1 MSGFDFTD
9 RAQNSLAAAFQLAKD
24 YAHAQ
29 LAPSHIALALLND
42 DTSNSTG
49 VQSTNKDSQSLFKSI
64 CEKTGVSVPDLE
76 NKLRAAL
83 RKIPQQSPAP
93 DDVSL
98 TGAASKIMKNAQQYK
113 TQQRDAFI
121 AQDHVLLA
129 LLEDS
134 SINNMLKEAGLANPD
149 LMKNAITQ
157 ARGGRHIDSKI
168 LYRPHGPRR
177 GRQAGPCNWS

>member
-9 RAQNSLAAAFQLAKD
+9 RAQTSLAAAFQLAKD

-29 LAPSHIALALLND
+29 LAPAHIALSLFND

-64 CEKTGVSVPDLE
+64 CEKTGIDISSLDS
-76 NKLRAAL
+76 KLRTAL

-98 TGAASKIMKNAQQYK
+98 TGAANKVLKNAQPISY
-113 TQQRDAFI
+113 T
-121 AQDHVLLA
+121 HL
-129 LLEDS
+129 
-134 SINNMLKEAGLANPD
+134 
-149 LMKNAITQ
+149 
-157 ARGGRHIDSKI
+157 
-168 LYRPHGPRR
+168 
-177 GRQAGPCNWS
+177 